1 MILLMYHAA
10 SESHFG
16 SQLDVFF
23 DLTEPKYTDL
33 SVQKQI
39 IYLKNKNSI
48 FFYDLSQDK
57 LDLTI
62 Y

>member
-33 SVQKQI
+33 SVQI
-39 IYLKNKNSI
+39 RLYI
-48 FFYDLSQDK
+48 
-57 LDLTI
+57 
-62 Y
+62 